1 MAGFVPENI
10 RHPAGRF
17 CALGCIP
24 KGKERRQLCG
34 AAAALSVYTPDAALG
49 VLLSRALSSDQVL
62 SFSSSHVAT
71 ASFDSVSRE
80 LVRRRDRA
88 CSSFRSRSP

>member
-17 CALGCIP
+17 CTLGCIP

-62 SFSSSHVAT
+62 SFLSSHVAT

-88 CSSFRSRSP
+88 CSSFRSRSA

>member
-34 AAAALSVYTPDAALG
+34 AAAALSVYTPDIRL
-49 VLLSRALSSDQVL
+49 VV
-62 SFSSSHVAT
+62 
-71 ASFDSVSRE
+71 SVIR
-80 LVRRRDRA
+80 LVV
-88 CSSFRSRSP
+88 SV